1 MTVNALVSQ
10 LQLQPHPEGG
20 FYRETWRSAQ
30 LVSVQRGNELVQR
43 PAMTSIYFLLRTQD
57 YSCLHRIL
65 SDELWHFVQGDPLT
79 VHRIHP
85 DGQVQHSTLGAVAG
99 LNHECVVTAGE
110 WFGATVSPGEHGYA
124 LVSCVV
130 APGFDFQD
138 FEMGEDDAL
147 LQQFPHAATLIHRL
161 SRRVPAQAP

>member
-1 MTVNALVSQ
+1 MTVDRLVSR
-10 LQLQPHPEGG
+10 LQLLPHPEGG
-20 FYRETWRSAQ
+20 YYRETWRSEQ
-30 LVSVQRGNELVQR
+30 MVTVQRGTSTVQR

-57 YSCLHRIL
+57 HSCLHRIL

-79 VHRIHP
+79 VHRIHL
-85 DGQVQHSTLGAVAG
+85 DGRLQYSTLGNVAG

-110 WFGATVSPGEHGYA
+110 WFGATVMPGEHGYS

-138 FEMGEDDAL
+138 FEMGDDEAL
-147 LQQFPHAATLIHRL
+147 VRQFPHAAALINRL
-161 SRRVPAQAP
+161 SRRRQ

>member
-1 MTVNALVSQ
+1 MTVDALVSA
-10 LQLQPHPEGG
+10 LQLLPHPEGG
-20 FYRETWRSAQ
+20 FYRETWRSNQ
-30 LVSVQRGNELVQR
+30 TVMVPRGASTVKRSAL
-43 PAMTSIYFLLRTQD
+43 TSIYFLLRTED
-57 YSCLHRIL
+57 HSCLHRIM

-85 DGQVQHSTLGAVAG
+85 DGQVEHSTLGSVAG
-99 LNHECVVTAGE
+99 QNHECVVSAGE

-138 FEMGEDDAL
+138 FEMGEDDDL
-147 LQQFPHAATLIHRL
+147 LRQFPQAADLIRLL
-161 SRRVPAQAP
+161 SRLR